1 MNVGIINT
9 TDKIY
14 TEKDFKKE
22 GFNIVNTKNLDLKSC
37 KGCFDCWYKT
47 PGLCI
52 QKDDMPVILQ
62 TIMNSDLI
70 VYITDV
76 KAGFVGSE
84 LKKALD
90 KTIPLIHPYFDISY
104 GEIHHKARYDDFPNI
119 SLVLIDE
126 KEINDHVFDII
137 KNWFT
142 RISHNYATNVR
153 FVIKDNAL
161 LGGLN
166 HEISNY

>member
-1 MNVGIINT
+1 MNIGIINT

-14 TEKDFKKE
+14 IENDFKE
-22 GFNIVNTKNLDLKSC
+22 GDFNIVNTKTLDLKSC

-47 PGLCI
+47 PGLCV

-62 TIMNSDLI
+62 TIINSDLT

-76 KAGFVGSE
+76 KVGFVGSE
-84 LKKALD
+84 LKKVLD
-90 KTIPLIHPYFDISY
+90 KTIPFAHPYFDVSH
-104 GEIHHKARYDDFPNI
+104 GEIHHKSRYDDFPNM

-126 KEINDHVFDII
+126 KEISEPVFDII

-142 RISHNYATNVR
+142 RMSHNYKTNVR
-153 FVIKDNAL
+153 FVIKDDSL

-166 HEISNY
+166 NEINNY